1 MALPSDLS
9 LMDFILE
16 REDPLLTLTEK
27 DLSGKV
33 EFSENNEINAETWAS
48 SADDLLDSMLKF
60 EDPSFEMLNDDILP
74 DFSMANSSSSDSGM
88 SSDQQMSPRHIE
100 PDEED
105 INVLSSEDISQVQ
118 SEIEIES
125 SVFCSLDTDN
135 FQVEDEQ
142 AVINVL
148 SVPEQSDVTTVVSN
162 PNKLAAP
169 STTVLRVTPIS
180 GNPRSLLL
188 PVNLKNVRDIKTI
201 KVINL
206 SRAGKLE
213 SEMTLPTKVT
223 PMKTDAPQEL
233 NCGGVKSQYP
243 RLQLTNEEKR
253 LLQKEGVRLPTHY
266 PLTKHEE
273 RELKRIRRKIRNK
286 ISAQDSRKR
295 KKEYIDGLEDRVKQC
310 TDENVQ
316 LVKRIKALQTQNQS
330 LTAQLHR
337 LQTLVARSTAKSV
350 QPATCLMVL
359 LLSLALVMAP
369 NLRPGAKPDL
379 SDLTEMSEQSS
390 DRDGT
395 SSVVAGASRTLL
407 FCKTPAGEE
416 GCHVGKEELE
426 SMQHSLLEDH
436 DYGPPAAKYARIIPE
451 RTMPS
456 TPDVHPESA
465 GPGAG
470 MADSKIRSDPYTH
483 ELRVNISD
491 KGGPR
496 TVTLQVPAEK

>member
-1 MALPSDLS
+1 MALPSDVS

-16 REDPLLTLTEK
+16 REDPLLALTEK
-27 DLSGKV
+27 DLNGKT
-33 EFSENNEINAETWAS
+33 EFNDSNEINTENWATN
-48 SADDLLDSMLKF
+48 ADDLLDSMLKF
-60 EDPSFEMLNDDILP
+60 EDPSFEMLNDDLLP
-74 DFSMANSSSSDSGM
+74 DFSMANSSSSDSGL
-88 SSDQQMSPRHIE
+88 SSDQQMSPRQIE
-100 PDEED
+100 PDDED
-105 INVLSSEDISQVQ
+105 IHILNSEDMSQIQ
-118 SEIEIES
+118 SEIEVES
-125 SVFCSLDTDN
+125 SVLSSLDSESI
-135 FQVEDEQ
+135 QVENDQ

-148 SVPEQSDVTTVVSN
+148 SVPEQSDVTSVLSN
-162 PNKLAAP
+162 THNKL
-169 STTVLRVTPIS
+169 STSNATVLRVTPIS

-206 SRAGKLE
+206 SRASKLE
-213 SEMTLPTKVT
+213 GELTTLPTKVT
-223 PMKTDAPQEL
+223 PMKTDTSEDEL
-233 NCGGVKSQYP
+233 NCEGVKSQYP

-310 TDENVQ
+310 TEENVQ

-337 LQTLVARSTAKSV
+337 LQALVARSTAKSV

-369 NLRPGAKPDL
+369 NLRPGAKPDI
-379 SDLTEMSEQSS
+379 SDLAEISP
-390 DRDGT
+390 
-395 SSVVAGASRTLL
+395 SRSLL
-407 FCKTPAGEE
+407 FCKTSIGEE
-416 GCHVGKEELE
+416 GCHLGKEELE
-426 SMQHSLLEDH
+426 NVIHTRLEDH
-436 DYGPPAAKYARIIPE
+436 DYGPPASKYARIIPE
-451 RTMPS
+451 RTVPS

-465 GPGAG
+465 GPGPG
-470 MADSKIRSDPYTH
+470 IADNIIMNEPFSH